1 MPKLM
6 KPVSSD
12 ERIEARERMLAAL
25 DRGEIN
31 LGTAIRR
38 MRVEWTGLSQGRFGK
53 IAGVSAN
60 TMSAIE
66 RDAESATVRTLNQIL
81 RRFGMR
87 LTLRQIS
94 MSTDDQPEQ
103 NLKGSTDG

>member
-6 KPVSSD
+6 RPISSE
-12 ERIEARERMLAAL
+12 ERIKAREKLLAAL
-25 DRGEIN
+25 DRGDID

-66 RDAESATVRTLNQIL
+66 RDAESATVKTLNQIL

-87 LTLRQIS
+87 LTLRHIS
-94 MSTDDQPEQ
+94 MVANEQ
-103 NLKGSTDG
+103 SEE